1 MGGKRTIHRMDDPHD
16 DPHNELNQI
25 QRRISFWAFSSAL
38 ILALVFILLQE
49 KGIAKG
55 LLLGT
60 CFSIINFILLSK
72 SIPMTLLRSR
82 TGAGLVGLASIFLR
96 YVILAI
102 PLVVGVKLPSFN
114 LIAVIVGIFAIQIVT
129 LFDYIIIKPLLHRS

>member
-1 MGGKRTIHRMDDPHD
+1 MD
-16 DPHNELNQI
+16 DPHNELSQI

-38 ILALVFILLQE
+38 VLALVFMVFQE

-60 CFSIINFILLSK
+60 CFSIINFILLGK

-82 TGAGLVGLASIFLR
+82 PGATMVGLASIFLR
-96 YVILAI
+96 YAILAV
-102 PLVVGVKLPSFN
+102 PLIIGVKSPSFN
-114 LIAVIVGIFAIQIVT
+114 LIAVIIGVFAIQIVT
-129 LFDYIIIKPLLHRS
+129 LFDYIIIKPLLHRN